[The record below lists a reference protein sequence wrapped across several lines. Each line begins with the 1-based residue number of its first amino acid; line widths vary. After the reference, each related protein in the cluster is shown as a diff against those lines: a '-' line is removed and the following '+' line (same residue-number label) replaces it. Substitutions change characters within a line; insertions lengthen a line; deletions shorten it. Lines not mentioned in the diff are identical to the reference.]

1 MNKLFTLFILSFL
14 FQVANAQR
22 DTVIVY
28 FKDSGKIVDSKDSAD
43 YTRMVLPPDSNV
55 DKNLYRMYEFY
66 PNGKY
71 KTLATSVTGPRN
83 LTFDGTYIS
92 YFPNGHRKLVVQYK
106 NGIVISDVTN
116 YYPNGKIY
124 NIFKVNYEY
133 NINHYY
139 YYYYGSHPNSNLEL
153 IECRDSTGVVLAS
166 KGNGHYLAFDEY
178 FTTLLGEGNVV
189 NGKKDGEWRGL
200 IADSGGY
207 ICTFHKN
214 VLKSGISYIR
224 SGHSYPFKEFETPPQ
239 FSGGDKGFYDFIKKN
254 MIYPEFAKQHNLR
267 GNVLISMT
275 IKTDGSITDIKLV
288 NRNSPCLNEEALRLV
303 KLSPAWS
310 PDLRYGFPVAVT
322 ETVSINFVPSN

>member
-139 YYYYGSHPNSNLEL
+139 YYYYGSHP
-153 IECRDSTGVVLAS
+153 
-166 KGNGHYLAFDEY
+166 Y
-178 FTTLLGEGNVV
+178 
-189 NGKKDGEWRGL
+189 
-200 IADSGGY
+200 
-207 ICTFHKN
+207 
-214 VLKSGISYIR
+214 LKSGDQAGDNFTNLNASSFKHGEFLFTNFISVIDP
-224 SGHSYPFKEFETPPQ
+224 S
-239 FSGGDKGFYDFIKKN
+239 
-254 MIYPEFAKQHNLR
+254 
-267 GNVLISMT
+267 VLIVML
-275 IKTDGSITDIKLV
+275 IKTLPLKLCCFA
-288 NRNSPCLNEEALRLV
+288 NS
-303 KLSPAWS
+303 
-310 PDLRYGFPVAVT
+310 G
-322 ETVSINFVPSN
+322 